1 MTENIKL
8 VASLRAEISLYQKNN
23 SELKQLNQVLKDE
36 HQALQLAFTKLEE
49 KLRKSQ
55 VILFVIVVIIFNYK
69 KNYYTFLKLLLL
81 LINIMSTRMEGNCS
95 RSREKEG
102 CSDDSKDFN

>member
-1 MTENIKL
+1 MTEHVKL

-55 VILFVIVVIIFNYK
+55 VIFFVFFVIIIHF
-69 KNYYTFLKLLLL
+69 
-81 LINIMSTRMEGNCS
+81 
-95 RSREKEG
+95 
-102 CSDDSKDFN
+102 

>member
-8 VASLRAEISLYQKNN
+8 VASLRAEIALYQKNN

-55 VILFVIVVIIFNYK
+55 VIFFITLK
-69 KNYYTFLKLLLL
+69 KLLLL
-81 LINIMSTRMEGNCS
+81 I
-95 RSREKEG
+95 
-102 CSDDSKDFN
+102 

>member
-1 MTENIKL
+1 MKTILKKFNFCSLTENIKL
-8 VASLRAEISLYQKNN
+8 IASLRAEIALYQKNN

-55 VILFVIVVIIFNYK
+55 VICFYC
-69 KNYYTFLKLLLL
+69 
-81 LINIMSTRMEGNCS
+81 IN
-95 RSREKEG
+95 
-102 CSDDSKDFN
+102 

>member
-1 MTENIKL
+1 MIYTIKNCVIFYDCSLTEHMKL

-49 KLRKSQ
+49 KLRAFQ
-55 VILFVIVVIIFNYK
+55 VIVYYYIIV
-69 KNYYTFLKLLLL
+69 
-81 LINIMSTRMEGNCS
+81 INIL
-95 RSREKEG
+95 
-102 CSDDSKDFN
+102 FF

>member
-1 MTENIKL
+1 MKENGLLYSTLYCFMFKLLKICITFYDCSLTDNLKL

-49 KLRKSQ
+49 KLRAFQ
-55 VILFVIVVIIFNYK
+55 VIVCYFLL
-69 KNYYTFLKLLLL
+69 YY
-81 LINIMSTRMEGNCS
+81 S
-95 RSREKEG
+95 
-102 CSDDSKDFN
+102 

>member
-1 MTENIKL
+1 MTFYDCSLNENVKI

-49 KLRKSQ
+49 KLRTLQ
-55 VILFVIVVIIFNYK
+55 VIVC
-69 KNYYTFLKLLLL
+69 YYLLYY
-81 LINIMSTRMEGNCS
+81 SY
-95 RSREKEG
+95 
-102 CSDDSKDFN
+102 

>member
-1 MTENIKL
+1 MTFYDCSLNENVKL

-49 KLRKSQ
+49 KLRTLQ
-55 VILFVIVVIIFNYK
+55 VTVC
-69 KNYYTFLKLLLL
+69 YYLLYY
-81 LINIMSTRMEGNCS
+81 SY
-95 RSREKEG
+95 
-102 CSDDSKDFN
+102 

>member
-1 MTENIKL
+1 MIFYDCSLNENVKI

-49 KLRKSQ
+49 KLRTLQ
-55 VILFVIVVIIFNYK
+55 VIVC
-69 KNYYTFLKLLLL
+69 YYLL
-81 LINIMSTRMEGNCS
+81 
-95 RSREKEG
+95 
-102 CSDDSKDFN
+102 

>member
-1 MTENIKL
+1 MGCFIVPFIVLWCKLLKNCITFYDCSLTESLKL

-49 KLRKSQ
+49 KLRAFQ
-55 VILFVIVVIIFNYK
+55 VIVC
-69 KNYYTFLKLLLL
+69 YYFLYY
-81 LINIMSTRMEGNCS
+81 SY
-95 RSREKEG
+95 
-102 CSDDSKDFN
+102 

>member
-1 MTENIKL
+1 MTEHVKL

-55 VILFVIVVIIFNYK
+55 VIFFVIFVIVFN
-69 KNYYTFLKLLLL
+69 F
-81 LINIMSTRMEGNCS
+81 
-95 RSREKEG
+95 
-102 CSDDSKDFN
+102 

>member
-1 MTENIKL
+1 MLHWLIIVIIIIWLYIFYFIIYSIGHELIVTVYDYSLNENIKV
-8 VASLRAEISLYQKNN
+8 VASLRAEISMYQKNN

-55 VILFVIVVIIFNYK
+55 VMLFV
-69 KNYYTFLKLLLL
+69 
-81 LINIMSTRMEGNCS
+81 
-95 RSREKEG
+95 
-102 CSDDSKDFN
+102 

>member
-1 MTENIKL
+1 MTESLKL

-49 KLRKSQ
+49 KLRGFQ
-55 VILFVIVVIIFNYK
+55 VIVCYYFLCYSYKNIF
-69 KNYYTFLKLLLL
+69 
-81 LINIMSTRMEGNCS
+81 
-95 RSREKEG
+95 
-102 CSDDSKDFN
+102 

>member
-1 MTENIKL
+1 MLVINYIIFYDYSLTESTKI

-49 KLRKSQ
+49 KLRGFQ
-55 VILFVIVVIIFNYK
+55 VNVYYNIIVINKYFK
-69 KNYYTFLKLLLL
+69 LK
-81 LINIMSTRMEGNCS
+81 
-95 RSREKEG
+95 
-102 CSDDSKDFN
+102 

>member
-1 MTENIKL
+1 LIEHIKL

-49 KLRKSQ
+49 KLRGFQ
-55 VILFVIVVIIFNYK
+55 VIVYYYIIVIYIFFYAIVIIF
-69 KNYYTFLKLLLL
+69 KLR
-81 LINIMSTRMEGNCS
+81 IN
-95 RSREKEG
+95 
-102 CSDDSKDFN
+102 

>member
-1 MTENIKL
+1 MTFYDCSLNENVKI

-49 KLRKSQ
+49 KLRTLQ
-55 VILFVIVVIIFNYK
+55 VIVFLVFII
-69 KNYYTFLKLLLL
+69 L
-81 LINIMSTRMEGNCS
+81 
-95 RSREKEG
+95 
-102 CSDDSKDFN
+102 